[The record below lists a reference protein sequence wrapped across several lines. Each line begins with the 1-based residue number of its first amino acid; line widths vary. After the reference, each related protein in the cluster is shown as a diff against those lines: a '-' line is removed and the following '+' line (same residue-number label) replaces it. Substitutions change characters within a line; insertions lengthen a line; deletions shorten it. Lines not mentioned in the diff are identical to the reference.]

1 MLGPSEGARAQSR
14 SVNAEARPATCVKA
28 RLTMCIAVARPAS
41 AVSDLHL
48 LR

>member
-28 RLTMCIAVARPAS
+28 RLIAVARPAS